1 MVMIVVGV
9 MATVPLE
16 GQMVVG
22 VMATV
27 TISRG
32 LDRGWCNGYRDHLW
46 RVRSWLVFWLP

>member
-1 MVMIVVGV
+1 VVGV

-27 TISRG
+27 KISRG
-32 LDRGWCNGYRDHLW
+32 LDRSWCNGYRDHLW
-46 RVRSWLVFWLP
+46 RVRSWLV

>member
-1 MVMIVVGV
+1 VVGV

-27 TISRG
+27 TISSG
-32 LDRGWCNGYRDHLW
+32 LDPSRNSHGGQYTEHDLT
-46 RVRSWLVFWLP
+46 L